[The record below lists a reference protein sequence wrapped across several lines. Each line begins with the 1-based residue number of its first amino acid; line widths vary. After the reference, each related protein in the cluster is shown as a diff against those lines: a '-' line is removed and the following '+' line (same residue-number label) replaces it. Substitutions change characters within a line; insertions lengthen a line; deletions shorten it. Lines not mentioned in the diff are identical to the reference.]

1 MVERRVMTLE
11 KTKKEQSKVNRP
23 VQCPDFA
30 EMIKDTTPDESL
42 FEQIAGCFAGRLES
56 FAKYYCKDP
65 NLGKDAFQ
73 DAMISAMRY
82 LETYRGDSP
91 IESWLRRIVVSA
103 CSRLR
108 RGKKNSPAVN
118 LPLETTVSESGTPAN
133 ESAPDQEL
141 RLMLAEQLLL
151 VQNEIGKL
159 KEPNRTMLMLHDVE
173 EVPIVE
179 LTERF
184 QMSAESVK
192 SRLKRSRAT
201 VRQNLL
207 NMI

>member
-1 MVERRVMTLE
+1 MSIKDTQKNGLGAGTPR
-11 KTKKEQSKVNRP
+11 
-23 VQCPDFA
+23 QCPDFA
-30 EMIKDTTPDESL
+30 EIIKETTPDHSL

-56 FAKYYCKDP
+56 FAKYYCQDP

-73 DAMISAMRY
+73 DAMISAMKY

-108 RGKKNSPAVN
+108 RGKKNSPAIN
-118 LPLETTVSESGTPAN
+118 IPLDAAAEADVGS
-133 ESAPDQEL
+133 SADEAPEQEL
-141 RLMLAEQLLL
+141 RLMLVERLMM

-159 KEPNRTMLMLHDVE
+159 KEPNRSMLMLHDVE
-173 EVPIVE
+173 EVPIAE

-184 QMSAESVK
+184 QMSTESVK
-192 SRLKRSRAT
+192 SRLKRSRAA

-207 NMI
+207 DMV

>member
-1 MVERRVMTLE
+1 MT
-11 KTKKEQSKVNRP
+11 SKNKQYSELGPPGLR
-23 VQCPDFA
+23 QCPDFA
-30 EMIKDTTPDESL
+30 EIIKETTPDSSL
-42 FEQIAGCFAGRLES
+42 FEQIAVCFSGRLES
-56 FAKYYCKDP
+56 FAKYYCQDP

-108 RGKKNSPAVN
+108 RGKKNSPSIN
-118 LPLETTVSESGTPAN
+118 LPLDATTGDIAGE
-133 ESAPDQEL
+133 EAPEQEL
-141 RLMLAEQLLL
+141 RVMLAEQLVM

-159 KEPNRTMLMLHDVE
+159 KEPNRSMLMLHDVE
-173 EVPIVE
+173 EVPIAE

-184 QMSAESVK
+184 RMSAESVK
-192 SRLKRSRAT
+192 SRLKRSRAA

-207 NMI
+207 DMI